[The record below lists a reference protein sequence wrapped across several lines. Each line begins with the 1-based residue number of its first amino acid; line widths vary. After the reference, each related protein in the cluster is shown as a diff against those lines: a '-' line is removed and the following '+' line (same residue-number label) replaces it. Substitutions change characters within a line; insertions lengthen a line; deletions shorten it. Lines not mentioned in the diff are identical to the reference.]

1 MRHSPM
7 LRAVCLTLDY
17 VLEKGP
23 IGLTATG
30 ALKRYFVEWAAAEF
44 DWPFYTTEDLY
55 AVNKVLNEC
64 DFPPLM
70 IMHDLLLSA
79 KLAGRRNGALHMTR
93 LARQLRAEP
102 AALWSLLAQ
111 QFLFA
116 TDHTGY
122 TRYGD
127 QPMGNWDIFLNV
139 IKCRSPAWPERGP
152 AQSGPVRPR
161 RRARLA

>member
-1 MRHSPM
+1 MAPLHPISDPAVAMRHSPM

-79 KLAGRRNGALHMTR
+79 KTGGAQKWCPAYDTACETTQGRTRSIVVTACPAVSLRHRSHRLHAVR
-93 LARQLRAEP
+93 
-102 AALWSLLAQ
+102 
-111 QFLFA
+111 
-116 TDHTGY
+116 
-122 TRYGD
+122 
-127 QPMGNWDIFLNV
+127 
-139 IKCRSPAWPERGP
+139 RSADGKLGHLSERHQMSKP
-152 AQSGPVRPR
+152 SMA
-161 RRARLA
+161 